1 MNFMKNLRASDTIE
15 EPMNS
20 SNDINSTIKGFF
32 PDATT
37 LVNVDKM
44 HLYKDTLGAAGGD
57 LLVSSSFGPY

>member
-32 PDATT
+32 PDPTT